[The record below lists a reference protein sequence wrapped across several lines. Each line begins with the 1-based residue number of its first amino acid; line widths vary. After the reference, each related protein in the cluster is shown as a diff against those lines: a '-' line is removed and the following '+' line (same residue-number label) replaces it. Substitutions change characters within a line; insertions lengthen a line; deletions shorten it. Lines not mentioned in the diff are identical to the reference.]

1 MHTTNYSIRKRL
13 NHLNKL
19 FVTFLFLITN
29 DLSAQTI
36 QDIKIKGLQRVEPG
50 VIFDS
55 IPFDIGDDVNEIDS
69 AEIIRYIYKTGQF
82 RDVSVEFDSGNL
94 TVIVSEKPIIASI
107 EFSGNDLIQEDKLR
121 EGIRQVNL
129 YEGAVFDKQVLSNL
143 EKDLSKSYNSMGR
156 YNISVKASF
165 RPLERNRV
173 AIKVDIDEGTLTR
186 ISSISINGLSKF
198 TESDL
203 LGIMELKATNLL
215 SWWEKDD
222 RYSKSSLSADLEK
235 IKSFYLDRGYLNF
248 KIISTDVSITPNK
261 KKLSITIDVQ
271 EGEKYTFS
279 DISISGEINEFSEL
293 DLKSNITIK
302 KGDIFSSK
310 EVNLSSV
317 NLSNFLGNFGY
328 AFANI
333 NPISKIDDVKKE
345 VSYDFF
351 IDTGNKIYVRNI
363 NFIGNTRTKDK
374 VLRREMRQFESSWY
388 DEAKVSRSKFRLTR
402 LQYFSAV
409 DVDTAV
415 VPGNTDQVDLN
426 VSVVERNTG
435 KVMIGAGVS
444 SAEGLMGSFNI
455 SQRNFA
461 GSGNTVAL
469 GISTGQINRTYSL
482 AYTDPYYTED
492 GVSRGFEVYRRD
504 RNTAKLR
511 GIGTYNTYSYGGGV
525 NFGIPLSE
533 KDFLNFGATLDFTE
547 LELTDR
553 SPTLYKDFC
562 NRASSSGDVD
572 CTSNSLAFNFGIT
585 TDTRDNVLVPTEG
598 IMTRYT
604 ATVTAPVMD
613 LQYYKL
619 QAQTEYY
626 KPLDSNKKYTL
637 KLRGSLGYAD
647 DYGSEDYPF
656 FKNFYMGGVR
666 SVRGYRTSSI
676 GPKYYNETAGRWF
689 TTGGTKS
696 FLASAELYFPV
707 PGLKKN
713 DAFRLS
719 AFFDAGGVFSDN
731 ESVTGSE
738 QYEQG
743 EIRYSMG
750 LGVQWNSPFGPLQIS
765 LAEPLNDDNTDR
777 TQKFQFGMGS
787 TF

>member
-1 MHTTNYSIRKRL
+1 
-13 NHLNKL
+13 
-19 FVTFLFLITN
+19 
-29 DLSAQTI
+29 
-36 QDIKIKGLQRVEPG
+36 
-50 VIFDS
+50 
-55 IPFDIGDDVNEIDS
+55 
-69 AEIIRYIYKTGQF
+69 
-82 RDVSVEFDSGNL
+82 
-94 TVIVSEKPIIASI
+94 
-107 EFSGNDLIQEDKLR
+107 
-121 EGIRQVNL
+121 
-129 YEGAVFDKQVLSNL
+129 
-143 EKDLSKSYNSMGR
+143 
-156 YNISVKASF
+156 
-165 RPLERNRV
+165 
-173 AIKVDIDEGTLTR
+173 
-186 ISSISINGLSKF
+186 
-198 TESDL
+198 
-203 LGIMELKATNLL
+203 MELKATNIL

-222 RYSKSSLSADLEK
+222 RYSKTSLSADLEK

-248 KIISTDVSITPNK
+248 KIVSTDVSITPNK
-261 KKLSITIDVQ
+261 KRLTITIDVD

-279 DISISGEINEFSEL
+279 DISISGGIVGFSEI
-293 DLKSNITIK
+293 DIKSNITIK

-310 EVNLSSV
+310 EVNASSD
-317 NLSNFLGNFGY
+317 NLTKFLGKFGY

-333 NPISKIDDVKKE
+333 NPISNVDDEKKE

-388 DEAKVSRSKFRLTR
+388 DEEKVSRSKFRLTR

-435 KVMIGAGVS
+435 KVMLGAGVS

-469 GISTGQINRTYSL
+469 GVSTGRINRTYSL
-482 AYTDPYYTED
+482 SYTDPYYTED
-492 GVSRGFEVYRRD
+492 GVSRGFQVYRRD

-511 GIGTYNTYSYGGGV
+511 GIGTYNTYAYGAGL
-525 NFGIPLSE
+525 NYGIPLSE
-533 KDFLNFGATLDFTE
+533 KDFLNIGVILDFTE

-553 SPTLYKDFC
+553 SPALYKDYC
-562 NRASSSGDVD
+562 NKASAAGDVD
-572 CTSNSLAFNFGIT
+572 CTANSFAFDIGIR

-598 IMTRYT
+598 VLTSYT

-626 KPLDSNKKYTL
+626 KPLDKNKKFTL

-647 DYGSEDYPF
+647 GYGSEDHPF
-656 FKNFYMGGVR
+656 FKNFFMGGVR

-676 GPKYYNETAGRWF
+676 GPKYYNSAAGRWF

-696 FLASAELYFPV
+696 VLASAELYFPV
-707 PGLKKN
+707 PGLKN
-713 DAFRLS
+713 NESFRLS
-719 AFFDAGGVFSDN
+719 TFFDAGGVFSDN
-731 ESVTGSE
+731 ESVGGTS

-743 EIRYSMG
+743 EMRFSVG
-750 LGVQWNSPFGPLQIS
+750 LGVQWNSPFGPLQLSI
-765 LAEPLNDDNTDR
+765 AEPLNDDNKDR

>member
-1 MHTTNYSIRKRL
+1 MNIFK
-13 NHLNKL
+13 KIL
-19 FVTFLFLITN
+19 FVLLFFFNNFLFAEIVE
-29 DLSAQTI
+29 
-36 QDIKIKGLQRVEPG
+36 DINIKGLQRVEPG

-55 IPFDIGDDVNEIDS
+55 IPFDIGDDVKDINPSD
-69 AEIIRYIYKTGQF
+69 IIKYVYKTGQF
-82 RDVSVEFDSGNL
+82 RDVSVEFDNGVL
-94 TVIVSEKPIIASI
+94 TVVVSEKPIISSI
-107 EFSGNDLIQEDKLR
+107 EFNGNQLIQEDKLR

-143 EKDLSKSYNSMGR
+143 EIDLSKSYNSMGR
-156 YNISVKASF
+156 YNISVVASYQ
-165 RPLERNRV
+165 PLERNRV
-173 AIKVDIDEGTLTR
+173 AIKVEIDEGTLTR
-186 ISSISINGLSKF
+186 ISNISINGMTKF
-198 TESDL
+198 TEADL
-203 LGIMELKATNLL
+203 LGLMDLKATNYL

-222 RYSKSSLSADLEK
+222 RYSRTSLTADLEK

-248 KIISTDVSITPNK
+248 KISSTDVSITPNK
-261 KKLSITIDVQ
+261 KKISITIDVD
-271 EGEKYTFS
+271 EGDKYTFS
-279 DISISGEINEFSEL
+279 DISISGEIEEFSEA
-293 DLKSNITIK
+293 DLKSQILFK
-302 KGDIFSSK
+302 KDDIFSAK
-310 EVNLSSV
+310 KVNSSV
-317 NLSNFLGNFGY
+317 DGLNKYLGNFGY

-333 NPISKIDDVKKE
+333 NPISKIDDKNKK
-345 VSYDFF
+345 VSYDFY
-351 IDTGNKIYVRNI
+351 IDSGNKIYVRNI

-388 DEAKVSRSKFRLTR
+388 DQEKVARSKFRLTR

-409 DVDTAV
+409 DIDTAV

-426 VSVVERNTG
+426 VSVTERNTG

-444 SAEGLMGSFNI
+444 SAEGLMGSFNV
-455 SQRNFA
+455 SQANFA

-469 GISTGQINRTYSL
+469 GVSTGQINRTYSL
-482 AYTDPYYTED
+482 SFTDPYYTED
-492 GVSRGFEVYRRD
+492 GISRGFQVYRRD

-511 GIGTYNTYSYGGGV
+511 GIGTYNTYAYGAGV
-525 NFGIPLSE
+525 NYGIPLSE

-553 SPTLYKDFC
+553 SPSLYKDYC
-562 NRASSSGDVD
+562 NKATSSGDID
-572 CTSNSLAFNFGIT
+572 CTANSFAFDVGIT

-598 IMTRYT
+598 MMTKFT

-619 QAQTEYY
+619 QALTEYY
-626 KPLDSNKKYTL
+626 KPLDEEKKYTL
-637 KLRGSLGYAD
+637 KLRGQLGYAD
-647 DYGSEDYPF
+647 DYGGEQYPF

-666 SVRGYRTSSI
+666 TVRGYRTSSI
-676 GPKYYNETAGRWF
+676 GPKYYNEAANRWF

-696 FLASAELYFPV
+696 VAASAELFFPV

-713 DAFRLS
+713 EAFRLS
-719 AFFDAGGVFSDN
+719 TFFDMGGVFSDN
-731 ESVTGSE
+731 ESVSGTQ

-743 EIRYSMG
+743 ELRYSVG

-765 LAEPLNDDNTDR
+765 LAEPLNDDDKDR

>member
-1 MHTTNYSIRKRL
+1 M
-13 NHLNKL
+13 
-19 FVTFLFLITN
+19 
-29 DLSAQTI
+29 SAETI

-55 IPFDIGDDVNEIDS
+55 IPFDIGDDLSEIDS
-69 AEIIRYIYKTGQF
+69 AEVIRYIYKTGQF

-107 EFSGNDLIQEDKLR
+107 EFNGNQLIQEDKLR

-129 YEGAVFDKQVLSNL
+129 FEGAVFDKQVLLSL
-143 EKDLSKSYNSMGR
+143 EKDLSKSYNAMGR

-173 AIKVDIDEGTLTR
+173 ALKVDIDEGTLTR
-186 ISSISINGLSKF
+186 ISNIAINGLTKYS
-198 TESDL
+198 ESDL
-203 LGIMELKATNLL
+203 LGIMELKATNIL

-222 RYSKSSLSADLEK
+222 RYSKTSLSADLEK

-248 KIISTDVSITPNK
+248 KIVSTDVSITPNK
-261 KKLSITIDVQ
+261 KRLTITIDVD

-279 DISISGEINEFSEL
+279 DISISGGIVGFSEV
-293 DLKSNITIK
+293 DIKSNITIK

-310 EVNLSSV
+310 EVNASSD
-317 NLSNFLGNFGY
+317 NLTKFLGKFGY

-333 NPISKIDDVKKE
+333 NPISNVDDEKKE

-388 DEAKVSRSKFRLTR
+388 DEEKVARSKFRLTR

-426 VSVVERNTG
+426 VSVAERNTG
-435 KVMIGAGVS
+435 RIMLGAGVS

-469 GISTGQINRTYSL
+469 GVSTGRINRTYSL
-482 AYTDPYYTED
+482 SYTDPYYTED
-492 GVSRGFEVYRRD
+492 GVSRGFQVYRRD

-511 GIGTYNTYSYGGGV
+511 GIGTYNTYAYGAGL
-525 NFGIPLSE
+525 NYGIPLSE
-533 KDFLNFGATLDFTE
+533 KDFLNIGFILDFTE

-553 SPTLYKDFC
+553 SPALYKDYC
-562 NRASSSGDVD
+562 NKALAAGDVN
-572 CTSNSLAFNFGIT
+572 CTANSFAFDIGIR

-598 IMTRYT
+598 VLTSYT

-626 KPLDSNKKYTL
+626 KPLDKNKKFTL

-647 DYGSEDYPF
+647 GYGSEDHPF
-656 FKNFYMGGVR
+656 FKNFFMGGVR

-676 GPKYYNETAGRWF
+676 GPKYYNSVAGRWF
-689 TTGGTKS
+689 TTGGTRS
-696 FLASAELYFPV
+696 VLASAELYFPV
-707 PGLKKN
+707 PGLKN
-713 DAFRLS
+713 NESFRLS
-719 AFFDAGGVFSDN
+719 TFFDAGGVFSDN
-731 ESVTGSE
+731 ESVGGTS

-743 EIRYSMG
+743 EMRYSVG
-750 LGVQWNSPFGPLQIS
+750 LGVQWNSPFGPLQVSI
-765 LAEPLNDDNTDR
+765 AEPLNDDNRDR

>member
-1 MHTTNYSIRKRL
+1 MNIFK
-13 NHLNKL
+13 KIL
-19 FVTFLFLITN
+19 FVLLFFFNNFLFAEIVE
-29 DLSAQTI
+29 
-36 QDIKIKGLQRVEPG
+36 DINIKGLQRVEPG

-55 IPFDIGDDVNEIDS
+55 IPFDIGDDVKDINPSD
-69 AEIIRYIYKTGQF
+69 IIKYVYKTGQF
-82 RDVSVEFDSGNL
+82 RDVSVEFDNGVL
-94 TVIVSEKPIIASI
+94 TVVVSEKPIISSI
-107 EFSGNDLIQEDKLR
+107 EFNGNQLIQEDKLR

-143 EKDLSKSYNSMGR
+143 EIDLSKSYNSMGR
-156 YNISVKASF
+156 YNISVVASYQ
-165 RPLERNRV
+165 PLERNRV
-173 AIKVDIDEGTLTR
+173 AIKVEIDEGTLTR
-186 ISSISINGLSKF
+186 ISNISINGMTKF
-198 TESDL
+198 TEADL
-203 LGIMELKATNLL
+203 LGLMDLKATNYL

-222 RYSKSSLSADLEK
+222 RYSRTSLTADLEK

-248 KIISTDVSITPNK
+248 KISSTDVSITPNK
-261 KKLSITIDVQ
+261 KKISITIDVD
-271 EGEKYTFS
+271 EGDKYTFS
-279 DISISGEINEFSEL
+279 DISISGEIEEFSEA
-293 DLKSNITIK
+293 DLKSQILFK
-302 KGDIFSSK
+302 KDDVFSAK
-310 EVNLSSV
+310 KVNSSV
-317 NLSNFLGNFGY
+317 DGLNKYLGNFGY

-333 NPISKIDDVKKE
+333 NPISKIDDKNKK
-345 VSYDFF
+345 VSYDFY
-351 IDTGNKIYVRNI
+351 IDSGNKIYVRNI

-388 DEAKVSRSKFRLTR
+388 DQEKVARSKFRLTR

-409 DVDTAV
+409 DIDTAV

-426 VSVVERNTG
+426 VSVTERNTG

-444 SAEGLMGSFNI
+444 SAEGLMGSFNV
-455 SQRNFA
+455 SQANFA

-469 GISTGQINRTYSL
+469 GVSTGQINRTYSL
-482 AYTDPYYTED
+482 SFTDPYYTED
-492 GVSRGFEVYRRD
+492 GISRGFQVYRRD

-511 GIGTYNTYSYGGGV
+511 GIGTYNTYAYGAGV
-525 NFGIPLSE
+525 NYGIPLSE

-553 SPTLYKDFC
+553 SPSLYKDYC
-562 NRASSSGDVD
+562 NKATSSGDID
-572 CTSNSLAFNFGIT
+572 CTANSFAFDVGIT

-598 IMTRYT
+598 MMTKFT

-619 QAQTEYY
+619 QALTEYY
-626 KPLDSNKKYTL
+626 KPLDEEKKYTL
-637 KLRGSLGYAD
+637 KLRGQLGYAD
-647 DYGSEDYPF
+647 DYGGEQYPF

-666 SVRGYRTSSI
+666 TVRGYRTSSI
-676 GPKYYNETAGRWF
+676 GPKYYNEAANRWF

-696 FLASAELYFPV
+696 VAASAELFFPV

-713 DAFRLS
+713 EAFRLS
-719 AFFDAGGVFSDN
+719 TFFDMGGVFSDN
-731 ESVTGSE
+731 ESVSGTQ

-743 EIRYSMG
+743 ELRYSVG

-765 LAEPLNDDNTDR
+765 LAEPLNDDDKDR

>member
-1 MHTTNYSIRKRL
+1 
-13 NHLNKL
+13 
-19 FVTFLFLITN
+19 LITN

-293 DLKSNITIK
+293 DLK
-302 KGDIFSSK
+302 
-310 EVNLSSV
+310 
-317 NLSNFLGNFGY
+317 
-328 AFANI
+328 
-333 NPISKIDDVKKE
+333 
-345 VSYDFF
+345 
-351 IDTGNKIYVRNI
+351 
-363 NFIGNTRTKDK
+363 
-374 VLRREMRQFESSWY
+374 
-388 DEAKVSRSKFRLTR
+388 
-402 LQYFSAV
+402 
-409 DVDTAV
+409 
-415 VPGNTDQVDLN
+415 
-426 VSVVERNTG
+426 
-435 KVMIGAGVS
+435 
-444 SAEGLMGSFNI
+444 
-455 SQRNFA
+455 
-461 GSGNTVAL
+461 
-469 GISTGQINRTYSL
+469 
-482 AYTDPYYTED
+482 
-492 GVSRGFEVYRRD
+492 
-504 RNTAKLR
+504 
-511 GIGTYNTYSYGGGV
+511 
-525 NFGIPLSE
+525 
-533 KDFLNFGATLDFTE
+533 
-547 LELTDR
+547 
-553 SPTLYKDFC
+553 
-562 NRASSSGDVD
+562 
-572 CTSNSLAFNFGIT
+572 
-585 TDTRDNVLVPTEG
+585 
-598 IMTRYT
+598 
-604 ATVTAPVMD
+604 
-613 LQYYKL
+613 
-619 QAQTEYY
+619 
-626 KPLDSNKKYTL
+626 
-637 KLRGSLGYAD
+637 
-647 DYGSEDYPF
+647 
-656 FKNFYMGGVR
+656 
-666 SVRGYRTSSI
+666 
-676 GPKYYNETAGRWF
+676 
-689 TTGGTKS
+689 
-696 FLASAELYFPV
+696 
-707 PGLKKN
+707 
-713 DAFRLS
+713 
-719 AFFDAGGVFSDN
+719 
-731 ESVTGSE
+731 
-738 QYEQG
+738 
-743 EIRYSMG
+743 
-750 LGVQWNSPFGPLQIS
+750 
-765 LAEPLNDDNTDR
+765 
-777 TQKFQFGMGS
+777 
-787 TF
+787 

>member
-1 MHTTNYSIRKRL
+1 M
-13 NHLNKL
+13 KL
-19 FVTFLFLITN
+19 LHKLLFIFLFLIPNLTHAEVVN
-29 DLSAQTI
+29 
-36 QDIKIKGLQRVEPG
+36 DIKIKGLQRVEPG
-50 VIFDS
+50 VVFDS
-55 IPFDIGDDVNEIDS
+55 VPFEIGDDISDIDPS
-69 AEIIRYIYKTGQF
+69 EIIKYIYKSGQF

-94 TVIVSEKPIIASI
+94 TIVVSEKPIIASI
-107 EFSGNDLIQEDKLR
+107 EFNGNKLLQEDKLR
-121 EGIRQVNL
+121 QGIRQVDL

-143 EKDLSKSYNSMGR
+143 EKDLSKNYNSMGR

-173 AIKVDIDEGTLTR
+173 ALKIDIDEGTLTR
-186 ISSISINGLSKF
+186 ISKISINGLTKF
-198 TESDL
+198 SESDL
-203 LGIMELKATNLL
+203 LGIMDLKATNIF

-222 RYSKSSLSADLEK
+222 RYSKTSLSGDLEK

-248 KIISTDVSITPNK
+248 KIVSTDVSITPNK
-261 KKLSITIDVQ
+261 KKLTITIDVD
-271 EGEKYTFS
+271 EGDKYSFG
-279 DISISGEINEFSEL
+279 DISISGSINEFSEK
-293 DLKSNITIK
+293 DLKSNITVK
-302 KGDIFSSK
+302 KGNVFSSK
-310 EVNLSSV
+310 EVNLSST
-317 NLSNFLGNFGY
+317 NLSNYLGNFGY

-333 NPISKIDDVKKE
+333 NPISKIDEESKR

-351 IDTGNKIYVRNI
+351 VDSGNKIYVRNI

-388 DEAKVSRSKFRLTR
+388 DESKVARSKFRLTR
-402 LQYFSAV
+402 LQYFSSV

-426 VSVVERNTG
+426 VSVAERNTG
-435 KVMIGAGVS
+435 KIMIGAGVS
-444 SAEGLMGSFNI
+444 SAEGLMGSFNV

-469 GISTGQINRTYSL
+469 GVSTGRINRTYSL
-482 AYTDPYYTED
+482 SYTDPYYTED

-511 GIGTYNTYSYGGGV
+511 GIGTYNTYSYGAGV
-525 NFGIPLSE
+525 NYGIPLSE
-533 KDFLNFGATLDFTE
+533 KDFLNFGAVLDLTE

-553 SPTLYKDFC
+553 SPSIYKDYC
-562 NRASSSGDVD
+562 NRATESGNVD
-572 CTSNSLAFNFGIT
+572 CTADSIAFNVGIT

-598 IMTRYT
+598 MMTKYT
-604 ATVTAPVMD
+604 ASVTAPVMD

-619 QAQTEYY
+619 QVQSEYY
-626 KPLDSNKKYTL
+626 KPLDDAKKFTL

-647 DYGSEDYPF
+647 DYGGEQYPF

-676 GPKYYNETAGRWF
+676 GPKYYNSTANRWY
-689 TTGGTKS
+689 TTGGQKS
-696 FLASAELYFPV
+696 VLVSAELFFPV

-713 DAFRLS
+713 DSFRLS
-719 AFFDAGGVFSDN
+719 TFVDAGGVFSDN
-731 ESVTGSE
+731 ESLSNSD
-738 QYEQG
+738 QYSQG
-743 EIRYSMG
+743 EMRYSVG
-750 LGVQWNSPFGPLQIS
+750 LGVQWNSPFGPLQVSI
-765 LAEPLNDDNTDR
+765 AEPLNDDNKDR
-777 TQKFQFGMGS
+777 TQRFQFGMGS

>member
-1 MHTTNYSIRKRL
+1 MKYIH
-13 NHLNKL
+13 KL
-19 FVTFLFLITN
+19 FIVILFLISNSTYAEVVN
-29 DLSAQTI
+29 
-36 QDIKIKGLQRVEPG
+36 DIKIKGLQRVEPG
-50 VIFDS
+50 VVFDS
-55 IPFDIGDDVNEIDS
+55 IPFDIGDDVGDIDPS
-69 AEIIRYIYKTGQF
+69 EIIKYIYKSGQF

-94 TVIVSEKPIIASI
+94 IIVVSEKPIIASI
-107 EFSGNDLIQEDKLR
+107 DFNGNKLLQEDKLR
-121 EGIRQVNL
+121 EGVRQVNL

-173 AIKVDIDEGTLTR
+173 AIMVDIDEGTLTR
-186 ISSISINGLSKF
+186 ISKISINGLTKF
-198 TESDL
+198 SESDL
-203 LGIMELKATNLL
+203 LGIIDLKATNLL

-222 RYSKSSLSADLEK
+222 RYSKTTLSADLEK

-261 KKLSITIDVQ
+261 KKLTITIDVN
-271 EGEKYTFS
+271 EGDKYTFG
-279 DISISGEINEFSEL
+279 DVSISGSINEFSET

-302 KGDIFSSK
+302 KDEIFSSK
-310 EVNLSSV
+310 EVNLSSN
-317 NLSNFLGNFGY
+317 NLTKYLGNFGY

-333 NPISKIDDVKKE
+333 NPISKIDDENKS

-351 IDTGNKIYVRNI
+351 VDTGNKIYVRNI

-388 DEAKVSRSKFRLTR
+388 DESKVARSKFRLTR

-426 VSVVERNTG
+426 VSVTERNTG
-435 KVMIGAGVS
+435 KVMVGAGVS

-469 GISTGQINRTYSL
+469 GVSTGRINRTYSL
-482 AYTDPYYTED
+482 SYTDPYYTED
-492 GVSRGFEVYRRD
+492 GVSRGFQVYRRD

-511 GIGTYNTYSYGGGV
+511 GIGTYNTYAYGAGISYG
-525 NFGIPLSE
+525 IPISE
-533 KDFLNFGATLDFTE
+533 KDFLNFGATLDLTE
-547 LELTDR
+547 LELTSR
-553 SPTLYKDFC
+553 SPALYKDYC
-562 NRASSSGDVD
+562 NKASSSGNVD
-572 CTSNSLAFNFGIT
+572 CTANSVAFDLGIT
-585 TDTRDNVLVPTEG
+585 TDTRDNVLIPTEG
-598 IMTRYT
+598 MMTKYT

-619 QAQTEYY
+619 KAQTEYY
-626 KPLDSNKKYTL
+626 KPLDENKKFTL

-647 DYGSEDYPF
+647 GYGSEDHPF

-666 SVRGYRTSSI
+666 TVRGFRTSSI
-676 GPKYYNETAGRWF
+676 GPKYYNSTAKRWY

-696 FLASAELYFPV
+696 ILASAELFFPV

-713 DAFRLS
+713 DSFRLS
-719 AFFDAGGVFSDN
+719 AFVDAGGVFSDN
-731 ESVTGSE
+731 ESVDGTE

-743 EIRYSMG
+743 EMRYSMG
-750 LGVQWNSPFGPLQIS
+750 FGVQWNSPFGPLQVS
-765 LAEPLNDDNTDR
+765 LAEPLNDDSKDR
-777 TQKFQFGMGS
+777 TQRFQFGMGS
-787 TF
+787 SF